1 MYLHEA
7 IIQVLKRNGSP
18 MTASEIADAINVQK
32 LYSRK
37 DGGLIPSSQIS
48 ARINNYPQYFQKI
61 NNKIYIKQSKYITMK
76 DELEDLFDCLLI
88 TKY

>member
-7 IIQVLKRNGSP
+7 IIQILKKNGGP
-18 MTASEIADAINVQK
+18 MTAREIADAINVQK

-48 ARINNYPQYFQKI
+48 ARINNYHQYFQKI
-61 NNKIYIKQSKYITMK
+61 NSKIYIK
-76 DELEDLFDCLLI
+76 
-88 TKY
+88 